1 MKNKP
6 YSVSMAVGAR
16 EEASKTSWKK
26 KRGTIAIVDQHR
38 FGSTT
43 MNTIGNGAE
52 THDTTRGGR
61 TLEENSMNN
70 RNLSVN
76 HSTL

>member
-6 YSVSMAVGAR
+6 YANSMSIGAR

-26 KRGTIAIVDQHR
+26 KRGTMAVVDQHR

-43 MNTIGNGAE
+43 MGNGAE
-52 THDTTRGGR
+52 THDTTNGGGR
-61 TLEENSMNN
+61 TLEVSNSFKN

-76 HSTL
+76 QSTL